1 MEYVIGQSPITNLQ
15 ISNLYIVKESTM
27 SQIPDNGANKSAAVT
42 SLLKAMEWRCI
53 GPPRGGR
60 VVTVTADPVHPT
72 TFYFGA
78 CAGGVWKTTDAGQ
91 TWQNISDGFFK
102 TASVGALAVAPSDPN
117 VIYAGMGE
125 ATIRLDVS
133 YGNGV
138 YKSTDAGQSWTH
150 VGLADTRHIGKVRV
164 HPHNP
169 DIVYVAALG
178 HAFGPNEERG
188 VFRSTDG
195 GQSWQKVLYKSENA
209 GAIDLTLDPRNPR
222 ILYAS
227 IWQARRSFWNLSS
240 GGPDSGLW
248 RSTDGGDT
256 WTELT
261 GKPGLPKGIKGKIGI
276 AASPMQTGRIW
287 AIVEAEKGGFYRSDD
302 GGESWKLLTDNPDLR
317 YRPWYFSHIIAHPQD
332 PETVYVLNLNVWK
345 SADGGQN
352 FVQVPTPHGDNH
364 DLWIDPQNP
373 QRMIEGND
381 GGACISYNGGETWST
396 VYNQLTA
403 QFYRIDVDNQFPY
416 YVYGTQQDNSSISV
430 PSRTNHGAITWADC
444 RVAGTGESGFIA
456 AHPEKPHIGYVGA
469 VGSSPGGGAAIQRYN
484 LHTRQIQLV
493 NVWPEEDIGY
503 GSKDLKYRF
512 PWTFPILF
520 SPHDANVL
528 YTAGNIVFKTTDEG
542 HSWQPISPDLTRADM
557 SKLEPSGGPITKDTT
572 GAEDYATISA
582 LVESPLAPGLFWAG
596 SDDGLIHISK
606 DGGQSW
612 QNITPPDLP
621 EWSYIHTIEQSPHQA
636 ATAYVAATRYKI
648 DDFQPYLYK
657 TEDYGQTWQKITHGI
672 PADDFTRVIRADP
685 HRPGLLYAGTETGLY
700 ISFDDGEQWQRW
712 ASNLPVAPIYDM
724 RIKEHDLVVGTHGRS
739 FWILDDLTPLYQLAG
754 DEASGSKLFKPNAAT
769 RQLPDL
775 TASWFEG
782 EGKEYHVGLGAP
794 TIYSRTKTELGLTRR
809 SFWDAGQSAP
819 DGVIVYYYLPQKPAE
834 GADISLTFLDEAGHV
849 IRQFTTKPPEEDE
862 DKKKNGPDAEI
873 EDKGP
878 WIPAEAGVNRFV
890 WNLRYA
896 GARKV
901 PGDKTVSPTDRR
913 GPLVTPGVYRAQL
926 KVGEQ
931 TLTETF
937 EVLKDPRVSTG
948 QADLEAQLKL
958 LLKIRDKLSQTHDT
972 VNAIRDVRKQVE
984 AWEHRLK
991 NQPQPKIAEA
1001 AAALK
1006 EKLRLLEDKL
1016 IVPDNKYNQARLFD
1030 FPARLNMKLAGLV
1043 SVVGSADAA
1052 PTRQAQEVFNLVAG
1066 QIDEQIGNWH
1076 EVLDTDVAAFNALV
1090 RQVDLPAIAPP
1101 V

>member
-1 MEYVIGQSPITNLQ
+1 
-15 ISNLYIVKESTM
+15 M
-27 SQIPDNGANKSAAVT
+27 SSQTPDNGANQSAAVT

-60 VVTVTADPVHPT
+60 VVTVAGDPVHPT

-102 TASVGALAVAPSDPN
+102 TASVGAIAVAPSDPN

-125 ATIRLDVS
+125 ATIRIDVS
-133 YGNGV
+133 PGDGV
-138 YKSTDAGQSWTH
+138 YKSTDAGQTWTH
-150 VGLADTRHIGKVRV
+150 LGLSDTRHIGKVQV
-164 HPHNP
+164 HPRNP

-195 GQSWQKVLYKSENA
+195 GQSWKKVLYKSENA

-227 IWQARRSFWNLSS
+227 MWQARRSFWNLSS

-256 WTELT
+256 WTDLT
-261 GKPGLPKGIKGKIGI
+261 GNPGLPKGIKGKIGI
-276 AASPMQTGRIW
+276 AASPAQSGRVW
-287 AIVEAEKGGFYRSDD
+287 ALVEAEKGGLYRSDD
-302 GGESWKLLTDNPDLR
+302 GGNTWKLLTDNPDLR
-317 YRPWYFSHIIAHPQD
+317 YRPWYFSHLVAGPQNPD
-332 PETVYVLNLNVWK
+332 ILYALNLDAWK
-345 SADGGQN
+345 SVDGGKT
-352 FVQVPTPHGDNH
+352 FTEISTPHGDNH
-364 DLWIDPQNP
+364 DLWIDPANP

-381 GGACISYNGGETWST
+381 GGACVSYNGGETWST
-396 VYNQLTA
+396 IYNQLTA
-403 QFYRIDVDNQFPY
+403 QFYRIDVDTQFPY

-430 PSRTNHGAITWADC
+430 PCRTNHGAITWSDC

-469 VGSSPGGGAAIQRYN
+469 VGSSPGGGAALQRYD
-484 LHTRQIQLV
+484 LYTGQIQLV

-503 GSKDLKYRF
+503 GAKDLKYRF

-520 SPHDANVL
+520 SPHDSNVL

-542 HSWQPISPDLTRADM
+542 HSWHPLSPDLTRADE
-557 SKLEPSGGPITKDTT
+557 SKLGPSGGPITKDTT
-572 GAEDYATISA
+572 GAEDYATISS
-582 LVESPLAPGLFWAG
+582 LVESPLEPGLFWAG

-606 DGGQSW
+606 DGGKSW
-612 QNITPPDLP
+612 QNITPSDLP
-621 EWSYIHTIEQSPHQA
+621 EWSYIHTIEQSPHNVA
-636 ATAYVAATRYKI
+636 KAYVAATRYKI

-657 TEDYGQTWQKITHGI
+657 TEDYGQTWQKITSGI

-712 ASNLPVAPIYDM
+712 ESNLPVVPIYDM
-724 RIKEHDLVVGTHGRS
+724 RIKEQDLVVGTHGRS
-739 FWILDDLTPLYQLAG
+739 FWILDDLTPLYQL
-754 DEASGSKLFKPNAAT
+754 DNSELSDNKIFKPNAAV

-775 TASWFEG
+775 TASWYEG

-794 TIYSRTKTELGLTRR
+794 TIYSQIKTELGITRR
-809 SFWDAGQSAP
+809 SFWDSGQSAP
-819 DGVIVYYYLPQKPAE
+819 DGVIVYYYLPQKPEE
-834 GADISLTFLDEAGHV
+834 GADVSLTFLDEAGTI
-849 IRQFTTKPPEEDE
+849 IRRFTPRPPEKDE
-862 DKKKNGPDAEI
+862 DKKKDAPDTET
-873 EDKGP
+873 EDKAP
-878 WIPAEAGVNRFV
+878 WMPVEAGANRFV

-896 GARKV
+896 GAHKV
-901 PGDKTVSPTDRR
+901 PGDKTVGAADRR
-913 GPLVTPGVYRAQL
+913 GPLVVPGAYQAQL

-931 TLTETF
+931 TFTEEF
-937 EVLKDPRVSTG
+937 EVLKDPRVPTS
-948 QADLEAQLKL
+948 QADLEAQLTL

-984 AWEHRLK
+984 AWGHRLK
-991 NQPQPKIAEA
+991 NQQDDQAKKVSEA
-1001 AAALK
+1001 AEALK
-1006 EKLRLLEDKL
+1006 EKLRIVEDKL
-1016 IVPDNKYNQARLFD
+1016 IVPENKYNQAKLFD
-1030 FPARLNMKLAGLV
+1030 YPARLNMKLAGLV
-1043 SVVGSADAA
+1043 SVVSSADTA
-1052 PTRQAQEVFNLVAG
+1052 PTRQSEEVFNLVAG

-1076 EVLDTDVAAFNALV
+1076 EVLDTDVTTFNALV

-1101 V
+1101 AS